1 MMGDR
6 SALARSAMSTS
17 SNGQRGTGSSF
28 SAGAPRMGSGE
39 ALKAISG
46 QLLGKDASVH
56 GSRHGSV
63 HGSVHG
69 SKHGSR

>member
-1 MMGDR
+1 MCDR
-6 SALARSAMSTS
+6 SALARSAKSTS
-17 SNGQRGTGSSF
+17 SNGQRGAGSF
-28 SAGAPRMGSGE
+28 SAGAPRMGSSE

-46 QLLGKDASVH
+46 QLLGKDSSVH
-56 GSRHGSV
+56 GSK